1 MARSYRRWREL
12 LSIVLGVQPAA
23 ETQAVYEA
31 LARSCGGSICRPLRT
46 SAYLRTIEKQNMIWM
61 KRSAAESA
69 SAYRILVHDLDP
81 LRLPSA

>member
-1 MARSYRRWREL
+1 
-12 LSIVLGVQPAA
+12 
-23 ETQAVYEA
+23 
-31 LARSCGGSICRPLRT
+31 
-46 SAYLRTIEKQNMIWM
+46 MIWM